1 VPKTAPLGGRPLRDQ
16 ELLKWSTD
24 LVEALLL
31 PEPVG
36 SKMGNE

>member
-16 ELLKWSTD
+16 ELLRWCTD

-31 PEPVG
+31 EPKG
-36 SKMGNE
+36 PGAAQ